1 MNVYKFIEKY
11 SIMDN
16 RKREIVKFGLEM
28 IRMLLISGIIS
39 GAFTGLCAQL
49 VLMRLQKQDKF

>member
-39 GAFTGLCAQL
+39 ILIAF
-49 VLMRLQKQDKF
+49 F